1 MAAAACMHASAG
13 YPYSA
18 RGGTLSLYA
27 FLPLLFGY
35 LAVEGWLASRRNAAE
50 GESGPLASLWAVRA
64 VSVALF
70 AISWQFAWPL
80 HPF

>member
-1 MAAAACMHASAG
+1 MHARAG
-13 YPYSA
+13 YPPCA
-18 RGGTLSLYA
+18 RGGTVSLYA

-35 LAVEGWLASRRNAAE
+35 LAVEAWLATRRHAVD

-64 VSVALF
+64 VSIALF